1 MNTKLAVI
9 TGASTGIGQAIAVEL
24 GRQGITVYLVARRE
38 DRLRE
43 TKQQVENAGGQ
54 AEIFVTD
61 LTRLD
66 SINNLLSQ
74 IKDKTDHVDILFNI
88 AGLWHG
94 QDEVYVGKDFDKFDQ
109 KIVVDTMMVD
119 LIAPTLLVHGVV
131 ALLKKGSSIINI
143 SGTFEDGAKGWLTY
157 YVSKRAVEDLTVGL
171 SQELGDKGIRV
182 NCISPSDVSTEEY
195 KKYFPEYAK
204 NALSPEE
211 VAQFALELVSK
222 EISGKV
228 YVIKKGQ
235 DPKEMF
241 HK

>member
-1 MNTKLAVI
+1 
-9 TGASTGIGQAIAVEL
+9 
-24 GRQGITVYLVARRE
+24 
-38 DRLRE
+38 
-43 TKQQVENAGGQ
+43 
-54 AEIFVTD
+54 
-61 LTRLD
+61 
-66 SINNLLSQ
+66 
-74 IKDKTDHVDILFNI
+74 
-88 AGLWHG
+88 
-94 QDEVYVGKDFDKFDQ
+94 
-109 KIVVDTMMVD
+109 VDTMMVD